1 MSSSIPPMLNAHG
14 EKRTY
19 PFMNVSKEWINTQ
32 GLVEKIS
39 MKEIDVAISVLMI
52 SFRGVIW
59 KDG

>member
-1 MSSSIPPMLNAHG
+1 MLNAHG